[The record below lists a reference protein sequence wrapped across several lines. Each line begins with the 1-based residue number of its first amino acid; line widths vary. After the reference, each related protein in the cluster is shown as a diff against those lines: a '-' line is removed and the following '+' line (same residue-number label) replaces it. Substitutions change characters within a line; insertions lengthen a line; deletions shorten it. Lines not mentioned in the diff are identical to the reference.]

1 MFLIKKA
8 CSHKGQVSQP
18 LIQTHIHIDTNT
30 EERDPDKPTHTQS
43 NNLSQTERNE
53 EKKSHEDVINRIPL

>member
-1 MFLIKKA
+1 MGVRNVSYKKKA

-30 EERDPDKPTHTQS
+30 EERDTDKATHTQS

-53 EKKSHEDVINRIPL
+53 EKNLTRM